1 MILTP
6 HHFDENSVTMLA
18 WPPKSPD
25 LNPIE
30 NIWGQIESHKNTNL
44 VFSLN
49 IPKIGENCVM
59 QYIQG

>member
-6 HHFDENSVTMLA
+6 HHFEENSVTMLA

-30 NIWGQIESHKNTNL
+30 NIWGQIESHKNTKC
-44 VFSLN
+44 
-49 IPKIGENCVM
+49 PKIGGNCVM
-59 QYIQG
+59 QYIQGLNC